1 MCGSKLTKLRS
12 SISNIAFISFIQDNH
27 VTGLGHYCITEL
39 LVVNGA
45 IMAAV
50 ASSVFKGVQPTAR
63 DIQTAR
69 ASSRVLA
76 RVVRADRNLD
86 VEVVENEHRERISLP
101 AGAVR
106 LLLDLLT
113 EMAEGKAVTLLPLD
127 AELTTQQAA
136 DLLNVSRPYFVGLIE
151 RGDIPHRMVGTH
163 RRALLR
169 DVLDYKSRVDE
180 ARLESLSELA
190 RQAQELNMG
199 Y

>member
-1 MCGSKLTKLRS
+1 
-12 SISNIAFISFIQDNH
+12 
-27 VTGLGHYCITEL
+27 
-39 LVVNGA
+39 
-45 IMAAV
+45 MAAV
-50 ASSVFKGVQPTAR
+50 VSSVFKGVQPTAK

-86 VEVVENEHRERISLP
+86 IEVVENEHRERISLP

-113 EMAEGKAVTLLPLD
+113 EMAEGKAVALLPMD

-136 DLLNVSRPYFVGLIE
+136 DLLNVSRPYFVRLIE
-151 RGDIPHRMVGTH
+151 KGDIPHRMVGTH

-169 DVLDYKSRVDE
+169 DVLEYKSRIDE
-180 ARLESLSELA
+180 ARLESLSELS